1 MENMKPGKPLEL
13 YVNRSGYRYRLLS
26 KVEASGFGK
35 VYITLI
41 ASGSRIFHFSSTD
54 HVELIYKDGER
65 MWKWADVKGSVA
77 ELEGEKVHC
86 LESVKEGESYNR
98 REAFRVRLGVEHT
111 ITKLIPRE
119 KEEEESSE
127 KDMNTDILDEDYE
140 FITLPCVIKD
150 LSETGVG
157 IYTNDKMDIGTL
169 LELRIPT
176 KEGVLKMS
184 GSVVRTESGEFGKYR
199 EFYGCSFSRV
209 DRHLKK
215 YLFALQRKQL
225 RKERGEM

>member
-1 MENMKPGKPLEL
+1 ME
-13 YVNRSGYRYRLLS
+13 V
-26 KVEASGFGK
+26 V
-35 VYITLI
+35 
-41 ASGSRIFHFSSTD
+41 
-54 HVELIYKDGER
+54 
-65 MWKWADVKGSVA
+65 DVKGSVA

-176 KEGVLKMS
+176 KRAYLRCQEALSVQKAESLES
-184 GSVVRTESGEFGKYR
+184 TGSFMAAASAV
-199 EFYGCSFSRV
+199 
-209 DRHLKK
+209 
-215 YLFALQRKQL
+215 
-225 RKERGEM
+225 